1 MDEKRKTQLARAA
14 ALVIGAYVLS
24 RVLGLGREIIIGRE
38 FGTAREL
45 DAYLAAFRIPDLIF
59 QLIAG
64 GALGSAFIP
73 TFTTYLARSREE
85 EAWRLA
91 SSIMNLVLAV
101 LSACAVLAAVLAP
114 WLVRAMTPGFSA
126 EEQALTV
133 QLMRV
138 MLVSPIVFGLSGV
151 VMGILN
157 SYQHFLVPALAP
169 AVYNLC
175 IIGGAALL
183 APRIGVFGLAAGVVV
198 GAFMHLGLQLPQLVR
213 LGASYRPTIDF
224 SHPGVR
230 EVGHLMLPRVLGL
243 ATVQVNFLVNTFLA
257 SRLMAG
263 SLAALNYAWL
273 LMLLPQGIFA
283 MGIAT
288 AAFPTFSDLAAKG
301 RREELRSTLSETLR
315 LVLFL
320 SIPSAVALLI
330 LREPLVRLLL
340 ERGRFDPSS
349 TQAVAWALQFYAL
362 GLVAHS
368 ALEILTRGF
377 YSLHDTRTPVAI
389 GVGAMVLNIIFSL
402 ALIQPLRHGGLAL
415 ANSLA
420 TIVEAV
426 LLLLILRGRLGG
438 LENGALAR
446 SAAKTGLAAGAMG
459 VVILWFATWT
469 ASSSALLQAGGAVI
483 IGGMLFLTVSAAA
496 RSDELRVL
504 RSVVKRRG
512 TPRLKA

>member
-1 MDEKRKTQLARAA
+1 MDDERRTQLARAA
-14 ALVIGAYVLS
+14 ALVVGAYVLS

-38 FGTAREL
+38 FGTTREL

-73 TFTTYLARSREE
+73 TFTTYLARSREKD
-85 EAWRLA
+85 AWSLA
-91 SSIMNLVLAV
+91 SSIVNLVLAV
-101 LSACAVLAAVLAP
+101 LTASAVLAALLAP
-114 WLVRAMTPGFSA
+114 WLVRSMAPGFTA

-133 QLMRV
+133 QLMRA
-138 MLVSPIVFGLSGV
+138 MLMSPIVFGLSGV

-169 AVYNLC
+169 AIYNLC

-183 APRIGVFGLAAGVVV
+183 APRIGVFGLAAGVVA
-198 GAFMHLGLQLPQLVR
+198 GAFMHLGIQIPQLVR
-213 LGASYRPTIDF
+213 QGMSYKPVIDL

-230 EVGHLMLPRVLGL
+230 EVGRLMLPRVLGL
-243 ATVQVNFLVNTFLA
+243 ATVQINFLVNTFLA
-257 SRLMAG
+257 STLVEG

-288 AAFPTFSDLAAKG
+288 AAFPTFSDLAARG
-301 RREELRSTLSETLR
+301 RRGELRSTLSETLR
-315 LVLFL
+315 LTLFL
-320 SIPSAVALLI
+320 STPSAVALII

-377 YSLHDTRTPVAI
+377 YSMHDTRTPVTI
-389 GVGAMVLNIIFSL
+389 GVGAMILNIVLSL
-402 ALIQPLRHGGLAL
+402 VLIQPLHHGGLAL

-420 TIVEAV
+420 TIVETV
-426 LLLLILRGRLGG
+426 LLLVIIHGRLGG
-438 LENGALAR
+438 FDKSTLVRSAMKTALA
-446 SAAKTGLAAGAMG
+446 ATVMGGA
-459 VVILWFATWT
+459 ILWFRTWAATNST
-469 ASSSALLQAGGAVI
+469 LLQAGGAVV
-483 IGGMLFLTVSAAA
+483 IGGCLFLAVSATT
-496 RSDELRVL
+496 RSEELRAMGSIV
-504 RSVVKRRG
+504 RRKG
-512 TPRLKA
+512 APGPRA

>member
-1 MDEKRKTQLARAA
+1 MDEQRKTQLARAA

-38 FGTAREL
+38 FGTTREL

-73 TFTTYLARSREE
+73 TFTTYLARSRET

-101 LSACAVLAAVLAP
+101 LTASAAVAALLAP
-114 WLVRAMTPGFSA
+114 WLVSGIAPGFTP

-133 QLMRV
+133 QLMRT
-138 MLVSPIVFGLSGV
+138 MLVSPVVFGLSGV

-157 SYQHFLVPALAP
+157 SYRHFLVPALAP

-175 IIGGAALL
+175 IIAGAALL
-183 APRIGVFGLAAGVVV
+183 APRMGVFGLAAGVVA
-198 GAFMHLGLQLPQLVR
+198 GSFMHLAIQIPQLVR
-213 LGASYRPTIDF
+213 QGASYRPTIDL
-224 SHPGVR
+224 SNPGVR
-230 EVGHLMLPRVLGL
+230 EVGRLMLPRVLGL
-243 ATVQVNFLVNTFLA
+243 ATVQVNFLVNTLLA
-257 SRLMAG
+257 SKLVEG

-288 AAFPTFSDLAAKG
+288 AAFPTFSDLAARG
-301 RREELRSTLSETLR
+301 RREELRSTVSETLR
-315 LVLFL
+315 LTLFL
-320 SIPSAVALLI
+320 SIPSAVALII

-377 YSLHDTRTPVAI
+377 YSMHDTRTPVI
-389 GVGAMVLNIIFSL
+389 VGVGAMILNIVLSL
-402 ALIQPLRHGGLAL
+402 VLIRPLQHGGLAL
-415 ANSLA
+415 ANSAA
-420 TIVEAV
+420 TIVETV
-426 LLLLILRGRLGG
+426 LLLLIIRGRLGG
-438 LENGALAR
+438 LERGTLVRSTMKIALAATVMGIAILWVTTWTQASSVLLQVGGALM
-446 SAAKTGLAAGAMG
+446 L
-459 VVILWFATWT
+459 
-469 ASSSALLQAGGAVI
+469 GGF
-483 IGGMLFLTVSAAA
+483 LFLAVSAIM
-496 RSDELRVL
+496 RSEELRAL
-504 RSVVKRRG
+504 RSVVRRKG
-512 TPRLKA
+512 TPSPEA

>member
-1 MDEKRKTQLARAA
+1 MDEERKTQLARAA

-38 FGTAREL
+38 FGTTREL

-73 TFTTYLARSREE
+73 TFTTYLARGREQG
-85 EAWRLA
+85 AWRLA
-91 SSIMNLVLAV
+91 SSIMNLVLVV

-114 WLVRAMTPGFSA
+114 RVVRAMTPGFSA

-138 MLVSPIVFGLSGV
+138 MLVSPVVFGLSGV

-183 APRIGVFGLAAGVVV
+183 APSMGVFGLAAGVVA
-198 GAFMHLGLQLPQLVR
+198 GAFMHLVIQIPQLVR
-213 LGASYRPTIDF
+213 QGASYRPTIDL

-230 EVGHLMLPRVLGL
+230 EVGRLMLPRVLGL
-243 ATVQVNFLVNTFLA
+243 ATVQINFLVNTFLA
-257 SRLMAG
+257 SSLIAG
-263 SLAALNYAWL
+263 SLAALNYAWM

-320 SIPSAVALLI
+320 SIPSAVALII
-330 LREPLVRLLL
+330 LREPLVRWLL

-389 GVGAMVLNIIFSL
+389 GVGAMMLNIMLSL

-446 SAAKTGLAAGAMG
+446 SAARTGLAAGVMG
-459 VVILWFATWT
+459 VAILWFATWT
-469 ASSSALLQAGGAVI
+469 AASSALLQAGGAVI
-483 IGGMLFLTVSAAA
+483 IGSILFLVVSTAT

-504 RSVVKRRG
+504 SSLLRRKG
-512 TPRLKA
+512 TPSPKP